1 MSLCVTGAIIYMALS
16 VTGIRIV
23 AANVFVDVMVGAGGC
38 GRGLWRLGVVTVII
52 MVVADMV
59 VA

>member
-1 MSLCVTGAIIYMALS
+1 
-16 VTGIRIV
+16 
-23 AANVFVDVMVGAGGC
+23 MVVAGGC

-59 VA
+59 VT